1 MPNTIVHPKKR
12 GEWVELQFMARA
24 AHHGLTVS
32 KPWGD
37 TARYDFIVE
46 HRGRFQRVQVKST
59 TSCPPSYKTNQPGG
73 YVCGL
78 VSHPPSSKN
87 STRLYRATEI
97 DFFAFYIVPEDLW
110 YIVPFAEMR
119 RCRYT
124 VYLNPYER
132 KNKYFRFMEAWHL
145 LGGGGCRP

>member
-1 MPNTIVHPKKR
+1 
-12 GEWVELQFMARA
+12 MARA

-46 HRGRFQRVQVKST
+46 QGGLFQRVQVKST
-59 TSCPPSYKTNQPGG
+59 TFVSTFLQNESAGG

-110 YIVPFAEMR
+110 YIVPFA
-119 RCRYT
+119 RCAAALYR
-124 VYLNPYER
+124 LSQS
-132 KNKYFRFMEAWHL
+132 L
-145 LGGGGCRP
+145 